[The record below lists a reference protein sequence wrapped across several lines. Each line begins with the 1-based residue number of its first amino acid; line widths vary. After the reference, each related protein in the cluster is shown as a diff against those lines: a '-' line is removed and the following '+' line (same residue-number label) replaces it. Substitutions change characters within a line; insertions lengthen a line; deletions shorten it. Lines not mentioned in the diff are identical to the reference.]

1 MRKKLI
7 IILMVVFIAG
17 ILSGTFIPKLL
28 KRENLRS
35 SSTDFLCNYL
45 SLSKSQ
51 KERMESLN
59 KSFYARIE
67 KIRAQLDQ
75 RRAELSDLLGE
86 PSSDQKKVRDKMSEI
101 VSLQAQLQV
110 ETVNHLEEIR
120 SILTPEQQVKFF
132 SLIRRIL
139 HPERPPRGHIRRRF

>member
-132 SLIRRIL
+132 SLIRRRL